1 MEEQKNVVSMKVYVD
16 TKEANKRIEELTELV
31 NNCAAGFER
40 LSEAMKLFKV
50 DTQGKVNTSVCVQL
64 DGKELAKSVD
74 KEMDQL
80 ASVKAKSNND

>member
-1 MEEQKNVVSMKVYVD
+1 MDEQKNVVSLKVHVD
-16 TKEANKRIEELTELV
+16 TKEANKRIEELTKLV

-50 DTQGKVNTSVCVQL
+50 DMQGKVNTSVCVQL

-74 KEMDQL
+74 KEMAQV
-80 ASVKAKSNND
+80 SSIKAKSNND